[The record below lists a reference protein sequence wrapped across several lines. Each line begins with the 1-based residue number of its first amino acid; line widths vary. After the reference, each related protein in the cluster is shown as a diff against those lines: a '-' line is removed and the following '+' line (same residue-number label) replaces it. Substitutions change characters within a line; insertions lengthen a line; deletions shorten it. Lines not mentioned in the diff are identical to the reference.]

1 MRKLMIVATALAAL
15 GAAPASAKLKVF
27 ACEPEWGALS
37 EEIGGDLV
45 DVYTATTGQQD
56 PHQVQARPS
65 LIAKARSADI
75 AVCTGAELE
84 IAWMGLVQQQS
95 ANPKIQAG
103 APGYFEA
110 TSFVHLTDKPVS
122 FDRSQGDI
130 HAAGNPHI
138 QTDARNILM
147 VARPLAERF
156 AAIDAANAA
165 QYQTRFADFETR
177 WKAALS
183 KWQAA
188 AVPLKGKPIAV
199 QHKSWTY
206 MIVWLGLNEVI
217 ALEPKPGIPA
227 SSGYL
232 AEVIRKLGERPAK
245 IVIRAA
251 YEDPRSSE
259 FIAKR
264 TSIKPVV
271 LPFTVGGTDGATDLF
286 TLYDDT
292 IARLSAELSE

>member
-1 MRKLMIVATALAAL
+1 MRVLTIFSVVIALFASGPAA
-15 GAAPASAKLKVF
+15 AKLKVF
-27 ACEPEWGALS
+27 ACEPEWAALS
-37 EEIGGDLV
+37 KELGGDLV
-45 DVYTATTGQQD
+45 DIYTATTGQQD
-56 PHQVQARPS
+56 PHLVQARPS

-103 APGYFEA
+103 APGFFEA
-110 TSFVHLTDKPVS
+110 TSYVRLLDKPVS

-130 HAAGNPHI
+130 HASGNPHV
-138 QTDARNILM
+138 QTDARNILL
-147 VARPLAERF
+147 VAKPLAERF
-156 AAIDAANAA
+156 ATLDPVNAA
-165 QYQTRFADFETR
+165 TYRSRFADFETR
-177 WKAALS
+177 WNAALL

-188 AVPLKGKPIAV
+188 AAPLKGKPIAT
-199 QHKSWTY
+199 QHKSWVY
-206 MIVWLGLNEVI
+206 MINWLGLVDVV

-232 AEVIRKLGERPAK
+232 AQVIETLAAHPVK

-251 YEDPRSSE
+251 YEDPRSSK
-259 FIAKR
+259 FIAQR
-264 TSIKPVV
+264 TGVTPVV
-271 LPFTVGGTDGATDLF
+271 LPFTVGGTDEATDLF

-292 IARLSAELSE
+292 IARLLEGMGE